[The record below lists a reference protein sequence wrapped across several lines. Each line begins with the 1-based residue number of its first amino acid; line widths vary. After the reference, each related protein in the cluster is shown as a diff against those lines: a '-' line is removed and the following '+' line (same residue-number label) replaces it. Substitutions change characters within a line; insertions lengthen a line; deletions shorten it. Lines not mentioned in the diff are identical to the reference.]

1 MSKWKKKPVV
11 IEAFLWTGGIEQT
24 EDPQWIIDA
33 MENGTVGFVDS
44 GTPNI
49 KLTIKTLEGVM
60 EANQGDY
67 IIQGVKGEL
76 YPCKPDIFEMTYDKA
91 PKDWRERL
99 QIEHDELGDK
109 CDKLVNALANHDV
122 PEDQRPM
129 LSIQFNTMHAYLQI
143 LKLRLDS

>member
-1 MSKWKKKPVV
+1 MSEWKKKPVV
-11 IEAFLWTGGIEQT
+11 IEAVQWKGDLKDLTPFPDSETRTT
-24 EDPQWIIDA
+24 ELREGELYIQ
-33 MENGTVGFVDS
+33 
-44 GTPNI
+44 
-49 KLTIKTLEGVM
+49 TLEGEM
-60 EANQGDY
+60 HCSLNDF
-67 IIQGVKGEL
+67 IIRGVNGEY